1 LFQNIVVH
9 LSETSN
15 TINMKILFSLPLGWL
30 LCFASMHSSG
40 QQNYRKIIHAFIDD
54 YKMEKLTIGQP
65 EHYRDVQ
72 GSPYLSEDF
81 ISGVVEMKDGNL
93 YQGPLRYDAYAGQ
106 MEFRT
111 DEGTVYAIAHPETI
125 ETIALEKDTFLY
137 FQDEKDPTTGNYY
150 QLIAGGDYSLL
161 MKHRTI
167 LKDPQPDRPY
177 RDATPAEFVS
187 QKGEY
192 CLYNK
197 QTGLIPVRSKRDLNR
212 LAETI
217 DESLKSFVKK
227 RKIKTGDK
235 EDMVQFTEYL
245 NAAVK

>member
-1 LFQNIVVH
+1 MFRNIVVH

-15 TINMKILFSLPLGWL
+15 TINMKILFSLPLGLL
-30 LCFASMHSSG
+30 LCFASMHGSG

-81 ISGVVEMKDGNL
+81 ISGVVQMKDGNR

-125 ETIALEKDTFLY
+125 ETIAVEKDTFLY
-137 FQDEKDPTTGNYY
+137 FPDEKDPAKGNYY
-150 QLIAGGDYSLL
+150 QLITGGDYSLL

-167 LKDPQPDRPY
+167 LKNPEPARPY
-177 RDATPAEFVS
+177 RDATPAQFVP

-192 CLYNK
+192 FLYHT
-197 QTGLIPVRSKRDLNR
+197 QTGLVPVRNNR
-212 LAETI
+212 E
-217 DESLKSFVKK
+217 VKK
-227 RKIKTGDK
+227 FAESMNETVQAFLKKNRIKTDEL
-235 EDMVQFTEYL
+235 EDMIQFTKYL
-245 NAAVK
+245 NAAIH